1 MVRRVAA
8 ASALLAVVLALVLAV
23 VFAVTHLVLLLVT
36 GAAVVVLSAAGW
48 FVITRRGGARV
59 AGAIVAALAVLAIVV
74 AFFVVLPATRAVRDV
89 VIIAVVVVLAVG
101 LGRFAL
107 RSREVAPPTA
117 SETPQHTTRHPVVF
131 MNPKS
136 GGGKVGRFNLVE
148 EARRRGIEAIVLE
161 RDDDL
166 RTLVLAA
173 IARGA
178 DALGVAGGDG
188 SQAIVA
194 SIAIEHGLPFVC
206 IPAGTRNHLALDL
219 GVDRDDVVGSLDAF
233 GAGPEHRVDVGLVD
247 DHVFVNNVS
256 FGVYGEIV
264 QSDEYRD
271 AKLQTAAAMLP
282 DLIGPDANA
291 AELRFRGPD
300 GTPRSTRVL
309 VLVSN
314 NPYELTGM
322 GGFGKRPRLDT
333 GTLGVVSVAVAD
345 AGDAARFTALQLAG
359 RARDFPGLTIWATEA
374 FELDADGPVPAG
386 IDGESVRLDP
396 PVHFRMRPGAL
407 RVWLAPSA
415 PGAKPRAPEPR
426 LDRATF
432 AALWDLVRGSAAD
445 DGNGSATRP
454 ATAADGARRAPS

>member
-1 MVRRVAA
+1 MLRRVAA
-8 ASALLAVVLALVLAV
+8 AAALFALVVAPVLAI

-36 GAAVVVLSAAGW
+36 VVALVVMSAAGW
-48 FVITRRGGARV
+48 LAITRRGATRL
-59 AGAIVAALAVLAIVV
+59 AGAIVAALAALTVV
-74 AFFVVLPATRAVRDV
+74 AAFFVVLPSTRALRDV
-89 VIIAVVVVLAVG
+89 VLIAVLLVVALL

-107 RSREVAPPTA
+107 SPRRVALPTA
-117 SETPQHTTRHPVVF
+117 ATMRRTAGHPVVF

-148 EARRRGIEAIVLE
+148 EARRRGIEAILLE
-161 RDDDL
+161 RGDDL

-219 GVDRDDVVGSLDAF
+219 GVDRNDVVGSLDAF
-233 GAGPEHRVDVGLVD
+233 AEGPEHRVDVGLVD
-247 DHVFVNNVS
+247 DRVFVNNVS

-271 AKLQTAAAMLP
+271 AKVQTAAAMLP
-282 DLIGPDANA
+282 DLIGPEATA

-300 GTPRSTRVL
+300 GSPRSTRDL

-314 NPYELTGM
+314 NPYELSGI

-333 GTLGVVSVAVAD
+333 GRLGVVSVAVAD
-345 AGDAARFTALQLAG
+345 AADAARFTALQLAG
-359 RARDFPGLTIWATEA
+359 RARDFPGCAMWATEE
-374 FELDADGPVPAG
+374 FEVDADGPVPAG

-396 PVHFRMRPGAL
+396 PIRFRMRPGAL

-415 PGAKPRAPEPR
+415 PGANPRAPDVR
-426 LDRATF
+426 LDGATF
-432 AALWDLVRGSAAD
+432 AALWDLVRGGAPDGTNGHAAA
-445 DGNGSATRP
+445 GATD
-454 ATAADGARRAPS
+454 ADGARQAPS